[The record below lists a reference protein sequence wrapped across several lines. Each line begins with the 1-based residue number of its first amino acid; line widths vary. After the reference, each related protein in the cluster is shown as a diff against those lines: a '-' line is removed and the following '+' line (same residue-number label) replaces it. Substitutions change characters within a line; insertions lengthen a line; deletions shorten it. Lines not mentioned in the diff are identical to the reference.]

1 MRYSSLIA
9 LFAPL
14 AFALP
19 AAAANWP
26 DGARDQFLSECVSGA
41 QNNVSADKAKAYCG
55 CAADEVGKEFNET
68 ELQELHAKRGAD
80 ITPDVRDRL
89 AKASNACLTHLNP

>member
-26 DGARDQFLSECVSGA
+26 DGAREQFLAECVGGA
-41 QNNVSADKAKAYCG
+41 QGNVDAAKAKAYCT
-55 CAADEVGKEFNET
+55 CAADEVGKEFSQS
-68 ELQELHAKRGAD
+68 ELEELHAKRGMD
-80 ITPDVRDRL
+80 ISPEVRNRL
-89 AKASNACLTHLNP
+89 AKASNACLTYLNP